1 MADEV
6 LVLRDRTGRPELI
19 VCAVPYLRDRDIRT
33 AEAGESMEDRE
44 RKLTEGIRDHYA
56 AVAALAEE
64 QRRRLG
70 PDLPIVAMGHLF
82 AAGGQ
87 TMDGDGVRELY
98 IGSLARVAAEVFP
111 PCFDYLALGHLHVP
125 QRVGGSATR
134 RYSGSPLAMGFGEA
148 GQAKSVCRVRFAA
161 DQVMVAPLEVP
172 VFQQLERIR
181 GDLAGVL
188 DRLQTLAAAGSR
200 AWLEIEY
207 TGDEVVGDLR
217 DRLDQ
222 AIAGTSMEI
231 LRIRNSRLVDG
242 ALGQLHAEE
251 TLDDLDAE
259 QVFLRRLAQEPL
271 PEEQV
276 QELLATYRETLSS
289 LHDDDLRAE

>member
-1 MADEV
+1 
-6 LVLRDRTGRPELI
+6 
-19 VCAVPYLRDRDIRT
+19 
-33 AEAGESMEDRE
+33 
-44 RKLTEGIRDHYA
+44 
-56 AVAALAEE
+56 
-64 QRRRLG
+64 
-70 PDLPIVAMGHLF
+70 
-82 AAGGQ
+82 
-87 TMDGDGVRELY
+87 
-98 IGSLARVAAEVFP
+98 
-111 PCFDYLALGHLHVP
+111 
-125 QRVGGSATR
+125 
-134 RYSGSPLAMGFGEA
+134 
-148 GQAKSVCRVRFAA
+148 
-161 DQVMVAPLEVP
+161 MVAPLEVP

-259 QVFLRRLAQEPL
+259 QVFLRRLALEPL
-271 PEEQV
+271 PEEQL

>member
-1 MADEV
+1 
-6 LVLRDRTGRPELI
+6 
-19 VCAVPYLRDRDIRT
+19 
-33 AEAGESMEDRE
+33 
-44 RKLTEGIRDHYA
+44 
-56 AVAALAEE
+56 
-64 QRRRLG
+64 
-70 PDLPIVAMGHLF
+70 
-82 AAGGQ
+82 
-87 TMDGDGVRELY
+87 
-98 IGSLARVAAEVFP
+98 
-111 PCFDYLALGHLHVP
+111 
-125 QRVGGSATR
+125 
-134 RYSGSPLAMGFGEA
+134 MGFGEA

-259 QVFLRRLAQEPL
+259 QVFLRRLALEPL
-271 PEEQV
+271 PEEQL